1 MIKAKDGDMTIV
13 ILCTLDTKGVETAY
27 LKKQIEARGCDTL
40 VFDLGTR
47 GKAGIVADITRDEIF
62 KLGNP
67 GETLIASENRVRLG
81 EIMTTGAA
89 NKIKELYKEGKIK
102 GVIGIGGATNSLM
115 ETNIM
120 RALPFGVPKLM
131 VCSVAASQGLASRY
145 FGTSDIAILHSVID
159 FTGTNELIRD
169 ILDRAA
175 GSIAGMIKKI
185 DGIGSDK
192 NYGAKGFVAMTQL
205 SLCERTANFVRI
217 RLEAEGHQIIG
228 FSATGV
234 ADKAMEELIIE
245 GGMFKAVI
253 DLAPGGV
260 GEELFGGT
268 RAAGKKRLEAAGE
281 KGIPQIIA
289 PCAVNLMTPP
299 RSKYK
304 PDYYERKRY
313 DLDSLRTFL
322 RLNSEELGSV
332 ARVMAEK
339 LNRARGPVKFLIP
352 MRGWASFDTEG
363 TAIFEPEKDTIFVEE
378 FKRLA
383 DKHIEVI
390 EVNANIDE
398 PAFGEAIIK
407 AFNELINQRNWEED
421 IDDTSKIQPARC

>member
-1 MIKAKDGDMTIV
+1 MTTTKTKDIAKTIV
-13 ILCTLDTKGVETAY
+13 ILCTLDTKAVETAY
-27 LKKQIEARGCDTL
+27 LKNQIEARDCNTL

-47 GKAGIVADITRDEIF
+47 GNPGMLSDITREEIY

-67 GETLIASENRVRLG
+67 GETLFTTENRVKLG

-89 NKIKELYKEGKIK
+89 TKLKALYKEGKIN

-120 RALPFGVPKLM
+120 RTLPFGVPKLM

-159 FTGTNELIRD
+159 FTGSNELIRD

-175 GSIAGMIKKI
+175 GSIVGMVEKLN
-185 DGIGSDK
+185 GIGPEK
-192 NYGAKGFVAMTQL
+192 NFGAGGFVAMTQL
-205 SLCERTANFVRI
+205 SMCERTANFVRT
-217 RLEAEGHQIIG
+217 RLEEEGHQIIG

-245 GGMFKAVI
+245 EGMFKAVI

-268 RAAGKKRLEAAGE
+268 RAAGKERLEAAGI

-289 PCAVNLMTPP
+289 PCAVNLMTPA

-322 RLNSEELGSV
+322 RLNSEELGAV

-339 LNRARGPVKFLIP
+339 LNASKGPVKFLMP
-352 MRGWASFDTEG
+352 MKGWTSFDTEG
-363 TAIFEPEKDTIFVEE
+363 MAIYEPEADKIFVEE

-383 DKHIEVI
+383 GKHIEVI

-398 PAFGEAIIK
+398 PEFGEAIIK
-407 AFNELINQRNWEED
+407 AFKELINSAE
-421 IDDTSKIQPARC
+421 SALVGGGCG